1 MPVAVNEAVPP
12 RIGWEKLGVRAHNR
26 AIVVDCACHCFSGP
40 GIVER
45 DRVAVAEALKAV
57 CVSRGVCVGTDRGA
71 LAIGSPD
78 CEFVVSCAPIVIV
91 NGVKVE
97 PCNVNGVPFMLPKA
111 NCPPATP
118 IVTPPF
124 VRSVKKVSV
133 ELCR

>member
-1 MPVAVNEAVPP
+1 MPP

-26 AIVVDCACHCFSGP
+26 AIVVDCACYCFSGP

-78 CEFVVSCAPIVIV
+78 CEFVVSCASDSHRQWSEGRALQRERRAVHASQ
-91 NGVKVE
+91 GK
-97 PCNVNGVPFMLPKA
+97 LPSGHTDRY
-111 NCPPATP
+111 AT
-118 IVTPPF
+118 
-124 VRSVKKVSV
+124 VRAVREESVG
-133 ELCR
+133 